1 MPMPAFVTT
10 PAADDRR
17 CAQDAGDAVLHRAA
31 RASLA
36 FNRWAR
42 DRLSVGNSMIALDV
56 LLGIYL
62 SQDRDGRLATFKELG
77 ATMRHSEQ
85 AIRNAVDR
93 LKRLG
98 LVSIESDTG
107 YGRAVMR
114 LRLSDRAIAL
124 VRAGLHAAYAAPPPA
139 CRQPR
144 HEAGT

>member
-1 MPMPAFVTT
+1 MPMPASVTT

-17 CAQDAGDAVLHRAA
+17 CASNAGEAALHRAA
-31 RASLA
+31 GASLA

-42 DRLSVGNSMIALDV
+42 DRLRVANSMIALDV

-62 SQDRDGRLATFKELG
+62 SQHRDGHIATFKELG
-77 ATMRHSEQ
+77 STLRHSEQ

-114 LRLSDRAIAL
+114 LRLSDKAVAL
-124 VRAGLHAAYAAPPPA
+124 VQAGLRSAYADLAPPS
-139 CRQPR
+139 R
-144 HEAGT
+144 